1 MRDMKRLVLLNIQ
14 PSQTFHPSKAFTHR
28 SPQEPCIEIRS
39 AQLVELPRGLGN
51 LRDLEELHLI
61 LCITSR
67 DLHSSLMRGLGT
79 IISKF
84 DLGESR

>member
-1 MRDMKRLVLLNIQ
+1 MERLVLVNIQ
-14 PSQTFHPSKAFTHR
+14 PSQTFQPSKAFTYR

-67 DLHSSLMRGLGT
+67 DYIHH
-79 IISKF
+79 
-84 DLGESR
+84 